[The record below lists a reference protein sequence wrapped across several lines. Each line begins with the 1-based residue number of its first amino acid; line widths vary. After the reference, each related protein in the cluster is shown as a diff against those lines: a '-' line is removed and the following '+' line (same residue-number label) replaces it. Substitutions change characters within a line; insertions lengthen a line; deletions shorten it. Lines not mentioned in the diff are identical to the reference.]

1 VSVKKCCFLIHYSQI
16 EKTEKNVVLGF
27 IFDRFVFFR
36 EIQSNEQHEKRVNE
50 LMKKV

>member
-1 VSVKKCCFLIHYSQI
+1 VLLFNSLFTDR
-16 EKTEKNVVLGF
+16 ENRKNVVLGF